1 MISSKPDFIYKL
13 KTILSSSIFM
23 KCLFRMFILI
33 GSTIHQWS
41 HPVLEFPVSSSRGW
55 DGWMAS
61 QIQQTWTCVNSRKQ
75 WGIGKPG
82 MLQPLGSWRVQHD
95 LATEQQQV
103 FWIEIQF
110 FLTDMRLLKL
120 SIYYWVSFGN
130 LCLLCIELFDLKM
143 YINLYKST
151 YVEVLI
157 WNYKLQ
163 M

>member
-61 QIQQTWTCVNSRKQ
+61 QIQWAWTSASSRRW
-75 WGIGKPG
+75 WGTRKPG
-82 MLQPLGSWRVQHD
+82 VLQSMSAELDCRVGHD

-110 FLTDMRLLKL
+110 FLNRYEAIKVIYLLLGKL
-120 SIYYWVSFGN
+120 WQFVFVMHWIIWSQNV
-130 LCLLCIELFDLKM
+130 
-143 YINLYKST
+143 YKF
-151 YVEVLI
+151 I
-157 WNYKLQ
+157 
-163 M
+163 